1 MRRPLLP
8 PSSLRHRLVTLPGVT
23 EATVVVV
30 GDVPPGVRRT
40 LEAAGYKVIETD
52 VLERLAEVE
61 QVLAPAE
68 RPVVVI
74 RGPSDDAVG
83 AEEPDGDP
91 DVGPPVVFV
100 VDGPDEVAGALA
112 LGAHD
117 ILRVPVDP
125 AELEVRIAA
134 AARTARLRT
143 EVRELARTD
152 PLTGLFNRRFVDDH
166 LAKASSLAR
175 RLHTPLSILM
185 IDIDRTRRIND
196 QHGRAAGDE
205 VLAEVAHRVLRAL
218 RGEDV
223 AGRWS
228 GEEYIVLLPATSADG
243 AWTLAERIRS
253 SVCDEPIAISDDDD
267 VIVTV
272 SIGCA
277 EGFGDD
283 VEDQL
288 RRVHRALDEAKT
300 AGRNRAVV
308 DT

>member
-1 MRRPLLP
+1 M
-8 PSSLRHRLVTLPGVT
+8 
-23 EATVVVV
+23 V

-40 LEAAGYKVIETD
+40 LETAGYKVIETD
-52 VLERLAEVE
+52 VVDRLAEVE

-68 RPVVVI
+68 RPVVVL
-74 RGPSDDAVG
+74 RGSIDGADPVVG
-83 AEEPDGDP
+83 PDGDP
-91 DVGPPVVFV
+91 ERGPPVVFV
-100 VDGPDEVAGALA
+100 VDSSDQIPAALA
-112 LGAHD
+112 RGGHD
-117 ILRVPVDP
+117 ILRVPVDRG
-125 AELEVRIAA
+125 ELVARVAA

-152 PLTGLFNRRFVDDH
+152 PLTGLFNRRFLDDH

-175 RLHTPLSILM
+175 RLRTPLSILM

-196 QHGRAAGDE
+196 EHGRAAGDE
-205 VLAEVAHRVLRAL
+205 VLAGVAHRVLRAL

-253 SVCDEPIAISDDDD
+253 SVCDEPMTISGAGD

-300 AGRNRAVV
+300 AGRNRVV
-308 DT
+308 VGT